1 MTQKGWVCTP
11 PGPQMALDLS
21 KVGTTSETYEHRYDW
36 RNQASY
42 ALGIG
47 AKKDELAYL
56 YERFEGGMKVF
67 PTYAVIPAFEAVVEL
82 LAAARVEMPKVI
94 HGGQKVIARAP
105 LPAEGTMH
113 TVAKLEGIYDLKRF
127 ATVVL
132 STSSSIAGE
141 VVCDTEWMI
150 IVRDEGG
157 FKGPRP
163 PKASVP
169 SVPKDR
175 DPDWIVEEA
184 TSPEQALLYRVSGD
198 INPLHADPAFAER
211 VGFPQ
216 GPILHGLCTFGFVA
230 RAVVRSCADGDA
242 ARLEIIS
249 AQFRKPVWP
258 GETIV
263 THGFDLGDGTVALQ
277 AFAGGRPEPVVSQA
291 WAKIG

>member
-1 MTQKGWVCTP
+1 
-11 PGPQMALDLS
+11 MALDLS
-21 KVGTTSETYEHRYDW
+21 KVGATSETHEHRYDW
-36 RNQASY
+36 RNQATY

-47 AKKDELAYL
+47 AKRDELAYL

-67 PTYAVIPAFEAVVEL
+67 PTYAVIPAFAAVVEL
-82 LAAARVEMPKVI
+82 LAAAKVEMAKVI
-94 HGGQKVIARAP
+94 HGGQTVTAHAP
-105 LPAEGTMH
+105 LPSEGTMH

-132 STSSSIAGE
+132 STESSVAGE
-141 VVCDTEWMI
+141 VVCGTEWMI

-157 FKGPRP
+157 FKGARP
-163 PKASVP
+163 PRSPVP

-175 DPDWIVEEA
+175 EPDWIVEET

-211 VGFPQ
+211 VGFPR

-230 RAVVRSCADGDA
+230 RAVIRSSLGGDA
-242 ARLEIIS
+242 ARLGVIS

-263 THGFDLGDGTVALQ
+263 THGFELGDGVVALQ
-277 AFAGGRPEPVVSQA
+277 AFAGGRPEAVVSQA